1 MSYENLNFLP
11 LLNGAVIIG
20 NKKFSDY
27 GLVPLSSHEVDDI
40 CLEVFGYLL

>member
-1 MSYENLNFLP
+1 MRYSDLIGLP